1 MEPMHKINK
10 VEVRNLQI
18 EDYAQLSQ
26 SFKRVYADKDVF
38 WTHEQIETLIRIFP
52 EGQVVTVVDEK
63 IVGCA
68 LSIIV
73 DYDMVKGDHT
83 YAKVTGNETFCTHN
97 PNGNI
102 LYGIEV
108 FIHPDYRGLRLARRM
123 YEYRKELCEKL
134 NLKAIMFGGRIPNY
148 HKYADTMRPKE
159 YLDKVRSREIY
170 DPVLTFQLSND
181 FHVRRVM
188 KNYLPNDEESK
199 HCATLLQWDNIYYQP
214 PTQDYVDKKTTVRVG
229 LVQWQMRPYKTL
241 DDVFEQVEFFVD
253 AVSDYKSDFVLFP
266 EYFNAPLMAKFN
278 HLGEAQSIRGLA
290 QYTEEV
296 RDRFINL
303 AISYNINIITGSM
316 PYVKEDGGLYNV
328 GFLVR
333 RDGTYEM
340 YEKVHV
346 TPDEIKSWGL
356 SGGKMVQTFD
366 TDCAKIGILIC
377 YDVEFPELSRIMADQ
392 GMQILFVPFL
402 TDTQNGYSR
411 VRVCAQARAIENEC
425 FVAIAGSVGNL
436 PRVHNMDIQYA
447 QSGVF
452 TPCDFAFPTDG
463 KRAEATP
470 NTEMILVSDV
480 DLDLLNELHTYGSV
494 RNLRDRRHDLYEL
507 RVKNKFLYEQVYN
520 ACPYKNEY
528 YCRRKWY
535 SMTLWKSVLRE
546 FPAIL

>member
-1 MEPMHKINK
+1 MEQTHKINK
-10 VEVRNLQI
+10 IEIRNLRM
-18 EDYAQLSQ
+18 EDYDQLAQ
-26 SFKRVYADKDVF
+26 SFTRVYADKDVF
-38 WTHEQIETLIRIFP
+38 WTRAQIKKLIAIFP
-52 EGQVVTVVDEK
+52 EGQIVTVADDK

-83 YAKVTGNETFCTHN
+83 YAKVTGNETFNTHN

-108 FIHPDYRGLRLARRM
+108 FIHPEYRGLRLARRM
-123 YEYRKELCEKL
+123 YDYRKELCEKL

-148 HKYADTMRPKE
+148 YKYADAMRPKE
-159 YLDKVRSREIY
+159 YIEKVRLREIY

-188 KNYLPNDEESK
+188 RNYLPNDEESR

-214 PTQDYVDKKTTVRVG
+214 PTDSYVDRKTTVRVG
-229 LVQWQMRPYKTL
+229 LVQWQMRSYKTL

-253 AVSDYKSDFVLFP
+253 AVSGYKSDFVLFP

-278 HLGEAQSIRGLA
+278 DMGEAQSIRALA

-296 RDRFINL
+296 RDRFIEL

-316 PYVKEDGGLYNV
+316 PYVKEDGSLYNV
-328 GFLVR
+328 GFLCR
-333 RDGTYEM
+333 RDGSVEM
-340 YEKVHV
+340 YEKV
-346 TPDEIKSWGL
+346 
-356 SGGKMVQTFD
+356 
-366 TDCAKIGILIC
+366 IGVLIC
-377 YDVEFPELSRIMADQ
+377 YDVEFPELSRLMADQ

-425 FVAIAGSVGNL
+425 FVVIAGSVGNL

-494 RNLRDRRHDLYEL
+494 RNLRDRRNDLYEL
-507 RVKNKFLYEQVYN
+507 RMK
-520 ACPYKNEY
+520 
-528 YCRRKWY
+528 
-535 SMTLWKSVLRE
+535 KSAQE
-546 FPAIL
+546 

>member
-1 MEPMHKINK
+1 MEPTQKKINK
-10 VEVRNLQI
+10 VELRNLQI
-18 EDYAQLSQ
+18 EDYAQLAQ
-26 SFKRVYADKDVF
+26 SFTRVYADKDVF
-38 WTHEQIETLIRIFP
+38 WTHAQIEKLIRIFP
-52 EGQVVTVVDEK
+52 EGQIVTVVDDK

-73 DYDMVKGDHT
+73 DYDLVKGDHT
-83 YAKVTGNETFCTHN
+83 YAKVTGDETFSTHN
-97 PNGNI
+97 PKGNI

-108 FIHPDYRGLRLARRM
+108 FIHPEYRGLRLARRM

-148 HKYADTMRPKE
+148 SKYADQMRPKE
-159 YLDKVRSREIY
+159 YIEKVRSREIY

-188 KNYLPNDEESK
+188 RNYLPNDEESK

-214 PTQDYVDKKTTVRVG
+214 PTDSYIDKKTTVRVG
-229 LVQWQMRPYKTL
+229 LVQWQMRSYQTL
-241 DDVFEQVEFFVD
+241 DDVFEQVEFFID
-253 AVSDYKSDFVLFP
+253 AVAGYKSDFVLFP

-278 HLGEAQSIRGLA
+278 NMGEAQSIRALA
-290 QYTEEV
+290 QYTEDI

-303 AISYNINIITGSM
+303 AIKHNINIITGST

-328 GFLVR
+328 GFLCR

-340 YEKVHV
+340 YEKIHV
-346 TPDEIKSWGL
+346 TPDEVKSWGL
-356 SGGKMVQTFD
+356 SGGKKVQTFD
-366 TDCAKIGILIC
+366 TDCAKIGVLIC
-377 YDVEFPELSRIMADQ
+377 YDVEFPELSRLMADQ

-425 FVAIAGSVGNL
+425 FVVIAGSVGNL

-494 RNLRDRRHDLYEL
+494 RNLRDRRNDLYEL
-507 RVKNKFLYEQVYN
+507 RMKKNAQEN
-520 ACPYKNEY
+520 N
-528 YCRRKWY
+528 
-535 SMTLWKSVLRE
+535 
-546 FPAIL
+546 

>member
-1 MEPMHKINK
+1 MENNKREINK
-10 VEVRNLQI
+10 VEVRQLRLS
-18 EDYAQLSQ
+18 DYDELAQ

-38 WTHEQIETLIRIFP
+38 WTYDQIKTLTQIFP
-52 EGQVVTVVDEK
+52 EGQIVTVVDSK

-73 DYDMVKGDHT
+73 DYNLVKGDHT
-83 YAKVTGNETFCTHN
+83 YAQVTGNETFNTHN
-97 PNGNI
+97 PHGNI

-123 YEYRKELCEKL
+123 YDYRKDLCETL

-148 HKYADTMRPKE
+148 YKYADKMRPRE
-159 YLDKVRSREIY
+159 YINKVRTREIY

-181 FHVRRVM
+181 FHVRKVIT
-188 KNYLPNDEESK
+188 NYLPNDEESK
-199 HCATLLQWDNIYYQP
+199 HYATLLQWDNIYYQP
-214 PTQDYVDKKTTVRVG
+214 KPDVIEKKTTVRIG
-229 LVQWQMRPYKTL
+229 LVQWQMRPYKSI

-253 AVSDYKSDFVLFP
+253 AVSAYQSDFILFP

-278 HLGEAQSIRGLA
+278 NLGEAQSIRKLA
-290 QYTEEV
+290 KHTEEIH
-296 RDRFINL
+296 DRFIKL

-316 PYVKEDGGLYNV
+316 PYLTDNNKLLNV
-328 GFLVR
+328 GFLCR
-333 RDGTYEM
+333 RDGTYET
-340 YEKVHV
+340 YGKVHI
-346 TPDEIKSWGL
+346 TPDEAKSWGL
-356 SGGKMVQTFD
+356 SGGKMVKTFD
-366 TDCAKIGILIC
+366 TDCAKIGVLIC
-377 YDVEFPELSRIMADQ
+377 YDVEFPELSRLLAED

-402 TDTQNGYSR
+402 TDTQNAYSR

-447 QSGVF
+447 QSAVF

-480 DLDLLNELHTYGSV
+480 DLDLLSKLHTYGSV
-494 RNLRDRRHDLYEL
+494 RNLRDRRLDLYEL
-507 RVKNKFLYEQVYN
+507 RKK
-520 ACPYKNEY
+520 
-528 YCRRKWY
+528 
-535 SMTLWKSVLRE
+535 
-546 FPAIL
+546 

>member
-1 MEPMHKINK
+1 MSDIQMENKITKINK
-10 VEVRNLQI
+10 VEVRNLQMD
-18 EDYAQLSQ
+18 DYAQLAQ
-26 SFKRVYADKDVF
+26 SFTRVYADKDVF
-38 WTHEQIETLIRIFP
+38 WTREQIQKLIDIFP
-52 EGQVVTVVDEK
+52 EGQIVTVVDGK

-83 YAKVTGNETFCTHN
+83 YAKVTGNETFNTHN
-97 PNGNI
+97 PKGNI

-108 FIHPDYRGLRLARRM
+108 FIHPEYRGLRLARRM
-123 YEYRKELCEKL
+123 YEYRKELCETL

-148 HKYADTMRPKE
+148 YKYADKMRPKE
-159 YLDKVRSREIY
+159 YIEKVRSREIY

-188 KNYLPNDEESK
+188 RNYLPNDEESK

-214 PTQDYVDKKTTVRVG
+214 PTDSYVDKKTTVRVG
-229 LVQWQMRPYKTL
+229 LVQWQMRSYQTL
-241 DDVFEQVEFFVD
+241 DDVFEQVEFFID
-253 AVSDYKSDFVLFP
+253 AVSGYKSDFVLFP

-278 HLGEAQSIRGLA
+278 NLGEAQSIRGLA

-296 RDRFINL
+296 RDRFVTL
-303 AISYNINIITGSM
+303 AIKHNINIITGSM
-316 PYVKEDGGLYNV
+316 PYGKEDNGLYNV
-328 GFLVR
+328 GFLCR

-340 YEKVHV
+340 YEKIHV
-346 TPDEIKSWGL
+346 TPDEVKSWGL
-356 SGGKMVQTFD
+356 SGGKRVQTFD
-366 TDCAKIGILIC
+366 TDCAKIGVLIC
-377 YDVEFPELSRIMADQ
+377 YDVEFPELSRLMADQ

-425 FVAIAGSVGNL
+425 FVVIAGSVGNL

-480 DLDLLNELHTYGSV
+480 DLDLLSELHTYGSV
-494 RNLRDRRHDLYEL
+494 RNLRDRRSDLYEL
-507 RVKNKFLYEQVYN
+507 KMKKAATED
-520 ACPYKNEY
+520 
-528 YCRRKWY
+528 
-535 SMTLWKSVLRE
+535 
-546 FPAIL
+546 

>member
-1 MEPMHKINK
+1 MESNKREINK
-10 VEVRNLQI
+10 VEVRQLRLS
-18 EDYAQLSQ
+18 DYDELAQ

-38 WTHEQIETLIRIFP
+38 WTYDQIKTLTQIFP
-52 EGQVVTVVDEK
+52 EGQIVTVVDNK

-73 DYDMVKGDHT
+73 DYNLVKGDHT
-83 YAKVTGNETFCTHN
+83 YAQVTGNETFNTHN
-97 PNGNI
+97 PHGNI

-108 FIHPDYRGLRLARRM
+108 FIHPEYRGLRLARRM
-123 YEYRKELCEKL
+123 YDYRKDLCETL

-148 HKYADTMRPKE
+148 HKYADKLRPRE
-159 YLDKVRSREIY
+159 YINKVRTREIY

-181 FHVRRVM
+181 FHVRKVIT
-188 KNYLPNDEESK
+188 NYLPNDEESK
-199 HCATLLQWDNIYYQP
+199 HYATLLQWDNIYYQP
-214 PTQDYVDKKTTVRVG
+214 KPDVIEKKTTVRIG
-229 LVQWQMRPYKTL
+229 LVQWQMRPYKSI

-253 AVSDYKSDFVLFP
+253 AVSAYQSDFILFP

-278 HLGEAQSIRGLA
+278 NLGEAQSIRKLA
-290 QYTEEV
+290 KYTDEI
-296 RDRFINL
+296 RDRFLKL

-316 PYVKEDGGLYNV
+316 PYLSENNKLLNV
-328 GFLVR
+328 GFLCR
-333 RDGTYEM
+333 RDGTYET
-340 YEKVHV
+340 YGKVHV
-346 TPDEIKSWGL
+346 TPDETKSWGL
-356 SGGKMVQTFD
+356 TGGKMVKTFD

-377 YDVEFPELSRIMADQ
+377 YDVEFPELSRLLAED

-402 TDTQNGYSR
+402 TDTQNAYSR

-447 QSGVF
+447 QSAVF

-480 DLDLLNELHTYGSV
+480 DLDLLSKLHTYGSV
-494 RNLRDRRHDLYEL
+494 RNLRDRRTDLYEL
-507 RVKNKFLYEQVYN
+507 R
-520 ACPYKNEY
+520 
-528 YCRRKWY
+528 RK
-535 SMTLWKSVLRE
+535 
-546 FPAIL
+546 